1 MKKLIAICLL
11 LATTFTVKAQATK
24 KVFIVF
30 ETQSLSVK
38 HTVNNKDVWKAEIPY
53 KNYVRII
60 ISPFD
65 VPVDYDSNYALA
77 KALENQIA

>member
-1 MKKLIAICLL
+1 MCGKLKYL
-11 LATTFTVKAQATK
+11 V
-24 KVFIVF
+24 
-30 ETQSLSVK
+30 
-38 HTVNNKDVWKAEIPY
+38 